1 MTQPRRRGRPRKT
14 DRTTG
19 TAIEDA
25 AIARF
30 ATQGFEGTTL
40 RQIAADA
47 RLDAAM
53 ISYRFG
59 SKIDLWK
66 GVIRQQSNALS
77 AHLEAV
83 ERDVGKDTAPEAAAG
98 RALRRAMAGLID
110 FLLERPVVPRF
121 LLRDVSHDPMRTA
134 WLQDNLTLP
143 LHRHFVALAAL
154 AVSEGSVK
162 RDFSDFRM
170 ANFIYAASSS
180 VARRERLARVMPML
194 GDSATFRD
202 ALHATLID
210 PVFVDG

>member
-30 ATQGFEGTTL
+30 AAQGFEGTTI

-47 RLDAAM
+47 GLDAAM

-59 SKIDLWK
+59 SKIELWK
-66 GVIRQQSNALS
+66 GIIRQHSDALS

-83 ERDVGKDTAPEAAAG
+83 ESDAGKGAAPEVAAG
-98 RALRRAMAGLID
+98 TVLRRAMVGLID

-121 LLRDVSHDPMRTA
+121 LLRDVSHDQTRTT
-134 WLQDNLTLP
+134 WLQENLTFP
-143 LHRHFVALAAL
+143 LYRHFVALAAL
-154 AVSEGSVK
+154 AASEGSVK

-194 GDSATFRD
+194 EDGATFRD